1 MKQTVVNRDLIAFFL
16 KPTKE
21 TLPAVQQAWDH
32 ASDARWGTSYIYT
45 QLDISLRQ
53 IGLRKG
59 PSKAIVSHF
68 VGAVQANLVARPSI
82 ADCTAGVA
90 EVPAP
95 SEVTETAPV
104 AEPVFQTLTPAVFR
118 EVIARPVAP
127 IDALEDAFKQLVAE
141 EEAALLK
148 GIHAKARELARARL
162 LGMVDELEA
171 SDA

>member
-1 MKQTVVNRDLIAFFL
+1 MKQTVVNRELIAFFL

-21 TLPAVQQAWDH
+21 TLPAVQQAWYQ
-32 ASDARWGTSYIYT
+32 ASDARWGTAYIYT

-68 VGAVQANLVARPSI
+68 VGAVQANLVARPSL
-82 ADCTAGVA
+82 ADVQQQANPIEENQQTAIQEGGY
-90 EVPAP
+90 
-95 SEVTETAPV
+95 
-104 AEPVFQTLTPAVFR
+104 EPLTPAMLPKPTPLVLL
-118 EVIARPVAP
+118 PVTP
-127 IDALEDAFKQLVAE
+127 RDAFRNAFEKLVEE

-148 GIHAKARELARARL
+148 DVRAQARTTARARL
-162 LGMVDELEA
+162 LAMLNELEA